1 MSNKS
6 NTSKAKNN
14 IQKATLPIAKEITIK
29 FTDGEPKILNSLSQS
44 PLFKI
49 YLKTQIQNK
58 PLFINYESDLVFLN
72 SKINFQITLCTLQ
85 IPDDKTSSSFTID
98 TDTNIIFDLSSM
110 QIDLLSKE
118 IESKLSLENNDDIN
132 CELTEENKKILKS
145 FLESKISTSV
155 EKVQL
160 INEEKIFEKIKNILS
175 LQFQSVN
182 DKENK
187 RKENLLR

>member
-1 MSNKS
+1 MEKMSNKS

-132 CELTEENKKILKS
+132 CELTE
-145 FLESKISTSV
+145 
-155 EKVQL
+155 
-160 INEEKIFEKIKNILS
+160 
-175 LQFQSVN
+175 
-182 DKENK
+182 
-187 RKENLLR
+187 